1 MEGLLT
7 SSPWKPTIP
16 IAISYQGRGGDKGPE
31 AEPPEN
37 FRNQGFSILG
47 KRPFCYRG
55 STTKRALLFIC

>member
-16 IAISYQGRGGDKGPE
+16 IAISYHGRGGSKDTE

-37 FRNQGFSILG
+37 FRKQGFSILG
-47 KRPFCYRG
+47 KRSFCYRE
-55 STTKRALLFIC
+55 STTKRELLFIC